1 MFIRFFT
8 LFAFVFITTAGM
20 LPAQTLI
27 TSFDDISYWI
37 GTGSNQSAIV
47 IDWKDGKE
55 PASLAWG
62 FRWDGAATGEDMLR
76 AVAGSIGTTTAPAA
90 PNPGGDPSL
99 TLYTIFF
106 SSFGFAVEELRYDL
120 GGGDQHREGGFS
132 SSSAGYWSYWT
143 SGASLALPTT
153 WVSSEVGM
161 GDRVLTNNSWDGWSW
176 AADFVGV
183 APDQPISA
191 VPEPGTVAL
200 LIVVAGGWILLR
212 TRKNFIRP

>member
-1 MFIRFFT
+1 MFIRFFKW
-8 LFAFVFITTAGM
+8 FAVFLVTTAGL
-20 LPAQTLI
+20 LPAQTLVN
-27 TSFDDISYWI
+27 SFDDISYWI

-62 FRWDGAATGEDMLR
+62 FRWDGAATGEDMIR
-76 AVAGSIGTTTAPAA
+76 AIAGSIGTTTVPAS

-99 TLYTIFF
+99 TLFTIFF
-106 SSFGFAVEELRYDL
+106 SGFGFAVQELQYDL
-120 GGGDQHREGGFS
+120 GGGEQHREGGFS
-132 SSSAGYWSYWT
+132 SISAGFWSYWT
-143 SGASLALPTT
+143 SDASLTLPTT
-153 WVSSEVGM
+153 WVSSQVGM

-176 AADFVGV
+176 AANFAGV

-200 LIVVAGGWILLR
+200 LIIVAGGWILLR
-212 TRKNFIRP
+212 ARRKFIRP

>member
-1 MFIRFFT
+1 
-8 LFAFVFITTAGM
+8 
-20 LPAQTLI
+20 
-27 TSFDDISYWI
+27 
-37 GTGSNQSAIV
+37 
-47 IDWKDGKE
+47 
-55 PASLAWG
+55 
-62 FRWDGAATGEDMLR
+62 
-76 AVAGSIGTTTAPAA
+76 
-90 PNPGGDPSL
+90 
-99 TLYTIFF
+99 
-106 SSFGFAVEELRYDL
+106 
-120 GGGDQHREGGFS
+120 
-132 SSSAGYWSYWT
+132 
-143 SGASLALPTT
+143 LPTT